1 MADGKT
7 GKTLNLTE
15 GNPLK
20 LILLFAIPVFLGR
33 LFQMMYSL
41 IDTKIVGSIL
51 GEEALAAVGS
61 VSILYNLLTG
71 IFSGFTLGFSI
82 VTAQNY
88 GSGNEKLLKK
98 NVASSIMLGMMT
110 AVVIIFAVLLFLNP
124 ILHAMNV
131 PKEQFCMAHDY
142 IRILVWGMFVTLAY
156 NLCADMLRAIG
167 DSVTPLIFLVIAA
180 VTNIVLDYLFIGSFS
195 MGVSGAA
202 CATVLSQLISAVLC
216 FLRIKSGFPILH
228 ISKND
233 LEWDRERM
241 RLLYQNGLAMA
252 LMSSLVNCGTLILQT
267 GINKLGTNI
276 IVAHT
281 AARKVFEIFSLP
293 VSVFGA
299 SMATYCGQNYGA
311 GKYDRIRQGLK
322 AVLGIGC
329 VFSVIIFILSHTI
342 SPYLISFIA
351 SSKNKEVIYWGTQY
365 LVYDM
370 SFQVVCV
377 FIVILRNSLQGIGDQ
392 RTPVFSSFIELAGK
406 VVFTLVFVRRFG
418 YWAVIWTE
426 PVIWICMVIP
436 LIVTAAGNPVLFG
449 KQK

>member
-1 MADGKT
+1 MLSAYQVRFHNPSHLEGMIWS
-7 GKTLNLTE
+7 GTE
-15 GNPLK
+15 N
-20 LILLFAIPVFLGR
+20 AE
-33 LFQMMYSL
+33 
-41 IDTKIVGSIL
+41 T
-51 GEEALAAVGS
+51 S
-61 VSILYNLLTG
+61 V
-71 IFSGFTLGFSI
+71 
-82 VTAQNY
+82 
-88 GSGNEKLLKK
+88 
-98 NVASSIMLGMMT
+98 
-110 AVVIIFAVLLFLNP
+110 
-124 ILHAMNV
+124 
-131 PKEQFCMAHDY
+131 
-142 IRILVWGMFVTLAY
+142 
-156 NLCADMLRAIG
+156 
-167 DSVTPLIFLVIAA
+167 
-180 VTNIVLDYLFIGSFS
+180 
-195 MGVSGAA
+195 
-202 CATVLSQLISAVLC
+202 
-216 FLRIKSGFPILH
+216 
-228 ISKND
+228 
-233 LEWDRERM
+233 
-241 RLLYQNGLAMA
+241 QNGLAMA

-281 AARKVFEIFSLP
+281 AARKVFEIF
-293 VSVFGA
+293 VFRGQRFGA

-322 AVLGIGC
+322 GSAWNQGC

>member
-1 MADGKT
+1 MKDLTKGK
-7 GKTLNLTE
+7 
-15 GNPLK
+15 PSA
-20 LILLFAIPVFLGR
+20 LILSFALPIFLGN
-33 LFQMMYSL
+33 LLQLTYSL
-41 IDTKIVGSIL
+41 VDTRIVGSFL
-51 GEEALAAVGS
+51 GEDALAAVGATS
-61 VSILYNLLTG
+61 TLSGLIIGFLLGLSNGFAIITAQKFGAKNIADMKKSFAMSLVIGTGISIL
-71 IFSGFTLGFSI
+71 FTIAG
-82 VTAQNY
+82 
-88 GSGNEKLLKK
+88 
-98 NVASSIMLGMMT
+98 
-110 AVVIIFAVLLFLNP
+110 LLFLKP
-124 ILHAMNV
+124 ILHFLNV
-131 PKEQFCMAHDY
+131 PKHLVPVAKGY
-142 IRILVWGMFVTLAY
+142 IAIIIAGLLATFLY
-156 NLCADMLRAIG
+156 DACAATLRAIG
-167 DSVTPLIFLVIAA
+167 DAVTPLIILAISVAL
-180 VTNIVLDYLFIGSFS
+180 NIVGDLFFVVVLKT
-195 MGVSGAA
+195 GVKGAA
-202 CATVLSQLISAVLC
+202 IATVLAQIIAFVICWIYMIRKYEILRLQKEDFKDPSPIMVKEMISAGM
-216 FLRIKSGFPILH
+216 SMGF
-228 ISKND
+228 
-233 LEWDRERM
+233 
-241 RLLYQNGLAMA
+241 
-252 LMSSLVNCGTLILQT
+252 MSSLVNIGTLTLQT
-267 GINKLGTNI
+267 AINKLGKDI
-276 IVAHT
+276 IIAHT
-281 AARKVFEIFSLP
+281 AARKITEIFMIMF
-293 VSVFGA
+293 SVFGQT
-299 SMATYCGQNYGA
+299 MATYCGQNYGA